1 MSLGEQPLLVIA
13 GPTASGKSTLAVEL
27 AETLGRPAEIICA
40 DSITVYRGFEIG
52 AAKPSAEDRAR
63 VPHHLV
69 DICDPAQDFTAG
81 DFSREA
87 QALIKGMHAR
97 GAVPIVVGGT
107 GFYLRAL
114 LWEMASEDAAA
125 EARSAEVKRGLE
137 ERARRE
143 GFDHL
148 YRDLVERDPQSVA
161 TVHEN
166 DHYRIVRALQAMELY
181 GKPWSQLNREARES
195 PPRYPGFRYF
205 TLDVPKETLRERIR
219 ARTDAMLRAGLVA
232 EVRGLLAQG
241 VSPGAKPLRSVGY
254 KETVEALASGD
265 LAGLAE
271 KIIVATRQL
280 AKSQLTWF
288 KGERAVEWI
297 EPSVA
302 AVRSALEP

>member
-27 AETLGRPAEIICA
+27 AGTLGRPAEIICA

-52 AAKPSAEDRAR
+52 AAKPSVEDRAR

-69 DICDPAQDFTAG
+69 DIRDPAQDFTAG

-161 TVHEN
+161 SVHEN

-205 TLDVPKETLRERIR
+205 ALDMAKETLRERIR
-219 ARTDAMLRAGLVA
+219 ARTAAMLREGLVA
-232 EVRGLLAQG
+232 EVRGLLACG
-241 VSPGAKPLRSVGY
+241 VSPAAKPMRSVGY
-254 KETVEALASGD
+254 KETVEALASDD
-265 LAGLAE
+265 LAGLE
-271 KIIVATRQL
+271 EEIIVATRQL
-280 AKSQLTWF
+280 AKAQTTWF

-297 EPSVA
+297 EPNVEA
-302 AVRSALEP
+302 MHSALGR